1 MQAAPPRS
9 VTVGVIITFLLL
21 QVFAA
26 QVTESQEL
34 GDSTDVRFQQSS
46 LDYLEIIGPD
56 RIVHADESVP
66 LDLRWHDRNGNNESV
81 LLPLENWTAESG
93 NFIINGDH
101 VEWLPGQEGTWE
113 ISAHAEDVVDTIEIT
128 VVNGNISYVWIDA
141 EYEFLSADDE
151 TPLILQAEDI
161 RGNRWPISA
170 EWWISGPPGT
180 VYLTHDD
187 GTPLNT
193 GVVEASGVRFIAGTA
208 GVWTIHAIHH
218 RDEGDMNTSLNIE
231 VLPGRLA
238 RIALSGDGTTVSA
251 DEAVHL
257 NPILTDA
264 DDNLIDNVQ
273 LNWTID
279 GINRT
284 QEIQMAGNI
293 WMPTTS
299 GDHLIEADAA
309 GRSARAR
316 IHVVQGAPHQIIIET
331 NLGNTQIVPSG
342 EIFQISTFAQDLD
355 GNLEPWGV
363 DWDLPNDSLE
373 IQETSWDGVYDVRG
387 LSVGTWVIEASNGT
401 AWGNTSLEV
410 LVGEPISLRIG
421 QHSGEGLQGDTYSLT
436 VELVDF
442 GGNPLPMQHNQ
453 VQFETR
459 IGSVSHDDG
468 PHWKLHLDEFGESQL
483 LTVTYDDLTAET
495 WIDVEPTGLD
505 RLAGTQTGQMLIGGF
520 AVALL
525 FVALLF
531 FIVRR
536 NSVSEEHW
544 DEEYEWIESQSEL
557 EESTDVVDSN
567 PNSSMP
573 STTSRRHRRR
583 LSHQRQQQRIQAME
597 TATEEMASTSPP
609 AAKAEASSGVLQAMD
624 GTIQGQTGWYQTAQG
639 EAEYWQVDASGNWSK
654 VG

>member
-1 MQAAPPRS
+1 MQATPSRT

-21 QVFAA
+21 QVLAGLTT
-26 QVTESQEL
+26 VPREL
-34 GDSTDVRFQQSS
+34 SDSTSVRFQQSS

-101 VEWLPGQEGTWE
+101 VEWLPGLEGTWE

-128 VVNGNISYVWIDA
+128 VVNGTISHVWIDA
-141 EYEFLSADDE
+141 EHEVLSADDE
-151 TPLILQAEDI
+151 VSLVLQAEDS

-170 EWWISGPPGT
+170 EWSILESEGSGSIVT
-180 VYLTHDD
+180 DDD
-187 GTPLNT
+187 GT
-193 GVVEASGVRFIAGTA
+193 RFIGGTA
-208 GVWTIHAIHH
+208 GEWTIHAVHH
-218 RDEGDMNTSLNIE
+218 RNEGDMNTSLGIE

-251 DEAVHL
+251 DDAVNL

-264 DDNLIDNVQ
+264 DDNLIENVQ

-293 WMPTTS
+293 WMPINS

-331 NLGNTQIVPSG
+331 NLGNTQMVPSG
-342 EIFQISTFAQDLD
+342 EYFQISTFAQDLD
-355 GNLEPWGV
+355 GNMEPWGV
-363 DWDLPNDSLE
+363 EWELPNDSLE
-373 IQETSWDGVYDVRG
+373 IQETSWEGVYDVRG
-387 LSVGTWVIEASNGT
+387 VRIGTWVIEASNGT
-401 AWGNTSLEV
+401 AWGNTTLEV
-410 LVGEPISLRIG
+410 LIGEPTSLRIG
-421 QHSGEGLQGDTYSLT
+421 PHSGEGSQGDTYSLT

-442 GGNPLPMQHNQ
+442 GGNTLPMQQTQ
-453 VQFETR
+453 VKFETG
-459 IGSVSHDDG
+459 IGSVSHEDG
-468 PHWKLHLDEFGESQL
+468 PHWKLHLEEFGESQL
-483 LTVTYDDLTAET
+483 LTVRYDDLTAET

-520 AVALL
+520 AVAIL

-531 FIVRR
+531 YIVRR

-544 DEEYEWIESQSEL
+544 DDEYEWIESQSDV
-557 EESTDVVDSN
+557 EESTEVVDSI

-573 STTSRRHRRR
+573 STRSRRHRRR

-597 TATEEMASTSPP
+597 MATEEMTSTPP
-609 AAKAEASSGVLQAMD
+609 AAKVEASSGVLQAMD

-639 EAEYWQVDASGNWSK
+639 EAQYWQVDASGNWSK